1 MNNDP
6 WSDVRS
12 SSINDDIE
20 SAITS
25 LSNSNANNNSFLLS
39 NHRKNSIHS
48 DIQKPLSINEELNN
62 NDQPSPI
69 LRRTTLSLGG
79 YSLQNGNQSYK
90 TNYNHSV
97 ANQNMNSGF
106 VNFNNDGSS
115 INQGFAHHFN
125 NHNSVNYPL
134 NNTFSTNSGQ
144 TNMTSNY
151 VNNRRGSYTM
161 SKNNLNMQNNSIL
174 KNQTSHEASSNSFFE
189 NFGKKLV
196 EATKEIE
203 QNEEPVTH
211 GRVSI
216 SESEGRSHSI
226 RDTINS
232 LNPQEN
238 NFNNPNMGWMNQGTN
253 PQASGFIPQF
263 QGFYQG
269 PPMPPNFMMP
279 FMNNNFHPQQPVNS
293 SPNEDE
299 KVELHTP
306 VPNAN
311 YNQPPLS
318 PPAGMSMVPGMNGTP
333 VFVPMSLMNTPV
345 SSPPVSAPQ
354 QTTQNVKN
362 KKQAK
367 QNKFNKRKEPVI
379 RSEKLEHFIK
389 TYKDSC
395 YTIEYILGDSLE
407 FCKDQVGSRFI
418 QEVIPKTDN
427 ELLIKFYNEID
438 PSVYQL
444 MVDVFGNYVIQK
456 LLETTKNA
464 EIRNKIMEHIK
475 GNVITLTK
483 SQYGC
488 RIIQKA
494 LSNLSLDHKMII
506 ANELKETNI
515 TECINDQNGNH
526 VIQKAIENIPI
537 SNILFIVDQ
546 LKGQTSKYATHS
558 YGCRVIQRLLEFG
571 DDTTREN
578 ILTELKGHFSELI
591 KNEFGNYVIQYIL
604 KSTNENSNILEDSKM
619 HIISLV
625 QENILDFSCHKYAS
639 NVVEQIFVLGTE
651 EQKKTM
657 YELVL
662 PKNVKDATELKED
675 ELIYLMMK
683 DQYANYVIQKMVK
696 LSVDGTK
703 NQKLLVLSI
712 RSYLDKLKKA
722 QAVPGQQSL
731 NQRKNKNL
739 ASVDKLNTLIQNIKL

>member
-62 NDQPSPI
+62 KDQPSPI

-90 TNYNHSV
+90 GNYNNSLT
-97 ANQNMNSGF
+97 NQNNGF
-106 VNFNNDGSS
+106 SNFNNDNNSFNPS
-115 INQGFAHHFN
+115 FAHQFN

-134 NNTFSTNSGQ
+134 NNSISTNSGQ

-151 VNNRRGSYTM
+151 VHNRRGSYTM
-161 SKNNLNMQNNSIL
+161 SKININMQNNSIL
-174 KNQTSHEASSNSFFE
+174 MNQVPQESNKTSFFE
-189 NFGKKLV
+189 NFGKQLV
-196 EATKEIE
+196 EATKEVE
-203 QNEEPVTH
+203 QNEEPANTS
-211 GRVSI
+211 RVSF

-238 NFNNPNMGWMNQGTN
+238 NFSNSNMGWMNQNNTSLT
-253 PQASGFIPQF
+253 PGFIPQF

-269 PPMPPNFMMP
+269 PPIPPNFMMP
-279 FMNNNFHPQQPVNS
+279 FMNNNFIPPQPVNS
-293 SPNEDE
+293 SSNENNDE
-299 KVELHTP
+299 NVEMHTP
-306 VPNAN
+306 VPNVSHDH
-311 YNQPPLS
+311 PPLS
-318 PPAGMSMVPGMNGTP
+318 PPTGMAIPGMNGTP
-333 VFVPMSLMNTPV
+333 LFVPMSMMNTPI
-345 SSPPVSAPQ
+345 SSPPVSVPQ
-354 QTTQNVKN
+354 QNPPNSKN
-362 KKQAK
+362 KRQSK

-389 TYKDSC
+389 TYKDSY
-395 YTIEYILGDSLE
+395 YTIDYVLGNSLE
-407 FCKDQVGSRFI
+407 FCRDQVGSRFI
-418 QEVIPKTDN
+418 QEVIPKTDD
-427 ELLIKFYNEID
+427 ELLVKFYNEID
-438 PSVYQL
+438 DSVYQL
-444 MVDVFGNYVIQK
+444 MIDVFGNYVIQK
-456 LLETTKNA
+456 LLETIKNQ
-464 EIRNKIMEHIK
+464 EIRNKIMEHVK

-506 ANELKETNI
+506 ANELKETDI
-515 TECINDQNGNH
+515 KDCINDQNGNH

-537 SNILFIVDQ
+537 KNIMFIVDQ
-546 LKGQTSKYATHS
+546 LKTMTSKYATHS

-571 DDTTREN
+571 DDETRTN
-578 ILTELKGHFSELI
+578 ILEELKPHFSELI

-604 KSTNENSNILEDSKM
+604 KSSNEKSATLEDSKI
-619 HIISLV
+619 HIIDLV
-625 QENILDFSCHKYAS
+625 QKNILDFSCHKYAS
-639 NVVEQIFVLGTE
+639 NVVEQIFVLGNE
-651 EQKKTM
+651 NQKKTM
-657 YELVL
+657 YDLIL
-662 PKNVKDATELKED
+662 PQNTKEAADLKE
-675 ELIYLMMK
+675 EEMIYLMMK

-696 LSVDGTK
+696 LSLDGSK

-722 QAVPGQQSL
+722 QTPGQQNNA

-739 ASVDKLNTLIQNIKL
+739 ASVDKLSTLIQNIKI